1 MTDALLDLPSHLR
14 ERLASALESGLLAA
28 PHSAASLRSVLG
40 NPESVKEVVGAL
52 LELEHPEMPTEKPI
66 FHLHVVGNSS
76 MSWADIKP
84 NWEFDERN
92 EERGTKVKRALK
104 VV

>member
-1 MTDALLDLPSHLR
+1 MFSQRQKRDLA
-14 ERLASALESGLLAA
+14 EIIE
-28 PHSAASLRSVLG
+28 
-40 NPESVKEVVGAL
+40 KAL